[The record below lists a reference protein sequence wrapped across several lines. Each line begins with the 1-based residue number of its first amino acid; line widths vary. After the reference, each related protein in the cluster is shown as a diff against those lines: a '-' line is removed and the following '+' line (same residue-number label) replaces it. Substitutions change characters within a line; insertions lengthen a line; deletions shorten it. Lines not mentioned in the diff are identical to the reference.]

1 MLPKILIIWV
11 VWTGLFYFNSCFACD
26 FCTLYTGVLPQDR
39 LNRLE
44 FNHRFSRFRL
54 FIPGNQFNPSGGA
67 ALKTG
72 HQSHSTEQ
80 AIQDRTV
87 TEDYRFV
94 EIRYSFFPTQ
104 KIQVSLNLP
113 WQNYRETDGVNSRER
128 NGFGDLTAFAQ
139 YGILLKDRPNT
150 SIRWFAGAGA
160 RIPTGWYYRNPIRY
174 AEYFFEQGGRGS
186 TGLMLLTTFNYRIN
200 RVGVS
205 SAINWNWLTPRS
217 FQYRPG
223 SILNISQY
231 FFALLNLQKGKIR
244 LVPAWNFYAEFTE
257 ANLYRGYSVSNTGG
271 ISFLSGPDVSL
282 YLGSWMLRSGLQ
294 LPIIEKLNGNQPKNV
309 ERVQIGLAWNF
320 GQEK

>member
-54 FIPGNQFNPSGGA
+54 FIPGKQFNPSGGT

-87 TEDYRFV
+87 TEDYLFI
-94 EIRYSFFPTQ
+94 EIRYSFFPNP

-113 WQNYRETDGVNSRER
+113 WQNYREIDGVNSRER

-139 YGILLKDRPNT
+139 YGILLKDRPKT
-150 SIRWFAGAGA
+150 SIRWFAGVGA

-186 TGLMLLTTFNYRIN
+186 SGFMLLTTFNYRIN

-205 SAINWNWLTPRS
+205 SAIN
-217 FQYRPG
+217 
-223 SILNISQY
+223 
-231 FFALLNLQKGKIR
+231 
-244 LVPAWNFYAEFTE
+244 
-257 ANLYRGYSVSNTGG
+257 
-271 ISFLSGPDVSL
+271 
-282 YLGSWMLRSGLQ
+282 
-294 LPIIEKLNGNQPKNV
+294 
-309 ERVQIGLAWNF
+309 
-320 GQEK
+320 